1 MFNESF
7 PLISETI
14 IMAKTKKRAQSRIKS
29 KPSGFN
35 PAGHSMN
42 PDREQ
47 GKVDLRGAPFARD
60 RSTIKRLQMYRNQ
73 KAKRDKNGK
82 ILRPMPFQ
90 SKLSPGSVAR
100 VEPNQRWF
108 GNTKVISQG
117 ALQRFQEEL
126 GAAQKDP
133 YQVVMKQNKLP
144 VTLLSE
150 RAKTQRVHLLD
161 TESFDSVFGPKR
173 TRKRPK
179 VATGDLA
186 SYAQQVADTQDKY
199 EPEKDRDLVRDAPDM
214 RDGQRDW
221 VMAAGQSKRIWNEL
235 YKVIDSSDV
244 VVQVLDARDPMGT
257 RSEYVE
263 KYLKKEK
270 AHKHLIFVLNKVD
283 LVPTWV
289 TQKWVAILSQ
299 EYPTM
304 AFHASLTN
312 SFGKGALI
320 NLLRQFGKLHSDKK
334 QISVGFIGYPN
345 VGKSSVI
352 NTIKT
357 KKVCK
362 VAPIAGETKVWQ
374 YIALMKRI
382 YLIDCPGVV
391 YPSGE
396 TDTEK
401 VLKGV
406 VRVELIS
413 SPDDYVPA
421 VLERVRPEYMRRT
434 YGVGS
439 WTDCEDFLERI
450 AKRTGKLLKGGGPDV
465 NTVSKQIL
473 NDFQRGRIPYFV
485 PPPGCGTARQ
495 VVEADTADATETTA
509 AATSEVSE
517 PQPGGSGD
525 SAAAAEDEDSENA
538 AISAPVTA
546 VSQDLSRV
554 KTDLEF
560 EGEDDQP
567 LQQDGELYVSDGEQE
582 EEESDGEEDRT
593 LEVEPTPSAA
603 DATPKAKRKTGGKKR
618 KLDDDDDEGEGKKVK
633 KTAKQKRK
641 EEREKKTKKIGS
653 NFYDVVNVKN
663 KNRNRIK
670 PKSPGAAPGKRNQ
683 GKNQGKKG
691 K

>member
-1 MFNESF
+1 
-7 PLISETI
+7 
-14 IMAKTKKRAQSRIKS
+14 MAKTKKRAQSRIKS

-73 KAKRDKNGK
+73 KAKRDKHGK

-108 GNTKVISQG
+108 GNTKVISQN

-179 VATGDLA
+179 VPTGDLE
-186 SYAQQVADTQDKY
+186 SYAQRVADTQEKY
-199 EPEKDRDLVRDAPDM
+199 EPEKDRDLVRDAPDV
-214 RDGQRDW
+214 REGQRDW

-289 TQKWVAILSQ
+289 TQKWVALLSQ

-413 SPDDYVPA
+413 SPEDYVPA

-485 PPPGCGTARQ
+485 PPPGCGTAKQ
-495 VVEADTADATETTA
+495 ADEA
-509 AATSEVSE
+509 AAAASETAESAAAGSSE
-517 PQPGGSGD
+517 PQPGSSD
-525 SAAAAEDEDSENA
+525 AAAADEGADESEGGA
-538 AISAPVTA
+538 VTTGAITA

-554 KTDLEF
+554 RTDLEF
-560 EGEDDQP
+560 EGDDDQP
-567 LQQDGELYVSDGEQE
+567 LQQEGELYVSDGEQDE
-582 EEESDGEEDRT
+582 DESDADDET
-593 LEVEPTPSAA
+593 MQVETRPAA
-603 DATPKAKRKTGGKKR
+603 DATPKNKRKAAGKKR
-618 KLDDDDDEGEGKKVK
+618 KLEDDDGEEGKKQK
-633 KTAKQKRK
+633 KTAKQRRK
-641 EEREKKTKKIGS
+641 EERDKKTKKIGS

-670 PKSPGAAPGKRNQ
+670 PKSPNVTPGKRNQ
-683 GKNQGKKG
+683 GKTQGKKG
-691 K
+691 KRTP

>member
-1 MFNESF
+1 
-7 PLISETI
+7 
-14 IMAKTKKRAQSRIKS
+14 MAKTKKRAQARISS

-42 PDREQ
+42 PDRASA
-47 GKVDLRGAPFARD
+47 KVDLRGAPFARD
-60 RSTIKRLQMYRNQ
+60 RATIKRLQMYRNQ
-73 KAKRDKNGK
+73 KAKRDKHGK

-90 SKLSPGSVAR
+90 SKLTPGTVAR

-117 ALQRFQEEL
+117 ALQKFQEEL
-126 GAAQKDP
+126 GAAVKDP

-144 VTLLSE
+144 VTLLGE
-150 RAKTQRVHLLD
+150 RAKTQRVHLLE

-179 VATGDLA
+179 ITTSDLA
-186 SYAQQVADTQDKY
+186 SYAERVSATQDRY
-199 EPEKDRDLVRDAPDM
+199 APEKDRDLVREAPDV
-214 RDGQRDW
+214 REGQRDW
-221 VMAAGQSKRIWNEL
+221 VMGAGQSKRIWNEL

-257 RSEYVE
+257 RSPYVE
-263 KYLKKEK
+263 KYLKKDK

-289 TQKWVAILSQ
+289 TQKWVAMLSQ

-320 NLLRQFGKLHSDKK
+320 NLLRQFSKLHSDKK

-345 VGKSSVI
+345 VGKSSII

-413 SPDDYVPA
+413 SPEDYIPA

-434 YGVGS
+434 YGVAD

-473 NDFQRGRIPYFV
+473 NDFQRGRVPYFV
-485 PPPGCGTARQ
+485 PPPGCGTAR
-495 VVEADTADATETTA
+495 EAGAADPRAEQAGSSAQAQAEQAGASGEAQA
-509 AATSEVSE
+509 ADGEE
-517 PQPGGSGD
+517 PQ
-525 SAAAAEDEDSENA
+525 AQ
-538 AISAPVTA
+538 PVHA

-554 KTDLEF
+554 RTDLEF
-560 EGEDDQP
+560 EGDDDQP
-567 LQQDGELYVSDGEQE
+567 LQQDEDLYVSDDEPD
-582 EEESDGEEDRT
+582 ESESEDESEP
-593 LEVEPTPSAA
+593 LQVEPQP
-603 DATPKAKRKTGGKKR
+603 ATAGARSKRKSGNKR
-618 KLDDDDDEGEGKKVK
+618 KLVEDDGDGAEKSADK
-633 KTAKQKRK
+633 KTAKQRRK
-641 EEREKKTKKIGS
+641 EEREKKSKKIGS

-663 KNRNRIK
+663 KNRTK
-670 PKSPGAAPGKRNQ
+670 PKASNVVPGKRNQ
-683 GKNQGKKG
+683 QKK
-691 K
+691 KKRAS